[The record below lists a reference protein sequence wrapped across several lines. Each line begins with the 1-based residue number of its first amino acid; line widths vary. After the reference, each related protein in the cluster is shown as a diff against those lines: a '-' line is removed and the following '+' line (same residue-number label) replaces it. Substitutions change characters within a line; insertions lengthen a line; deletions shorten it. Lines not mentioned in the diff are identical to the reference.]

1 MLLVFQ
7 HSDSSTIGTLG
18 PVLAEFAQGLRIV
31 RIHRGDAIPLDLDE
45 VDGIISLGG
54 PQSANDE
61 SPVLRREMDLMRT
74 AHAMGLPL
82 FGICLGCQLMAKALG
97 GEVAK
102 LGSGAP
108 AGGAAV
114 QPPPSAAEI
123 GWHEVAL
130 TPTGREEPL
139 FAGIGWKTMQFGWHN
154 DEVTKLPPG
163 GRLLASS
170 AKCKVQAWGLDL
182 RTFAVQYHPEVD
194 EATIQRYTR
203 EGAHELSTAGLSSTA
218 LIEGTR
224 GHLADMMRWSQR
236 LFEQWALLVAPVDRR
251 YRGIAKDLVH

>member
-18 PVLAEFAQGLRIV
+18 PVLGEFAQGLRIV
-31 RIHRGDAIPLDLDE
+31 RVHRGDSIPLDLDD

-74 AHAMGLPL
+74 AHAMGMPL
-82 FGICLGCQLMAKALG
+82 FGICLGCQLLAKALG

-102 LGSGAP
+102 MGGAGRGAP
-108 AGGAAV
+108 
-114 QPPPSAAEI
+114 SDAEI
-123 GWHEVAL
+123 GWYDVSL
-130 TPTGREEPL
+130 TPIGREDPL
-139 FAGIGWKTMQFGWHN
+139 FAGIGWKTAQLCWHN

-170 AKCKVQAWGLDL
+170 ARCKVQAWGLDL
-182 RTFAVQYHPEVD
+182 RTYAVQYHPELD
-194 EATIQRYTR
+194 EAAIQRYTR
-203 EGAHELSTAGLSSTA
+203 EGAHELTTAGISSTT

-224 GHLADMMRWSQR
+224 ANLADMTRWARR
-236 LFEQWALLVAPVDRR
+236 LFEQWAILVAPVDRR